1 MKITFNEYNGIEGYI
16 ELMKHDV
23 ESLNDPECIRLD
35 LCYNG
40 KDIKAV
46 LDYITNL
53 QQRISKAIEYIE
65 KNKQISMFADL
76 RKEGTHQY
84 TIECDVDDLLN
95 ILRGEENECKRN
107 V

>member
-1 MKITFNEYNGIEGYI
+1 MKIKFTEYNGIEGYI

-23 ESLNDPECIRLD
+23 EPLNDPECTRLD

-53 QQRISKAIEYIE
+53 QQTKEILDKRIHRAIGYATVNSERLGVW
-65 KNKQISMFADL
+65 NHL
-76 RKEGTHQY
+76 VKEM
-84 TIECDVDDLLN
+84 IN
-95 ILRGEENECKRN
+95 ILEGSEDND
-107 V
+107 